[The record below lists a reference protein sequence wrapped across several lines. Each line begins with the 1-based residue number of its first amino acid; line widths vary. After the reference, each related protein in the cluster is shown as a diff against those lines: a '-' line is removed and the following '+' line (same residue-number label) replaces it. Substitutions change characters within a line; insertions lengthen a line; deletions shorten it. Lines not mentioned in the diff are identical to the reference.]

1 MHGELQQRQTR
12 DVLVETPRLIGLRR
26 GDGSGGLPSSIE
38 NRGMGHLRKLL
49 DEMLHQQVRASAAD
63 MEESYG

>member
-1 MHGELQQRQTR
+1 MCTTIHSLGGY
-12 DVLVETPRLIGLRR
+12 IYFFLRR

-63 MEESYG
+63 KEESYG